1 MAFSPLRKTRLLLLL
16 LVGFS
21 LMALPWGHPA
31 AGLEPAQNRGN
42 PPESPHWKTY
52 HDPLAPFEF
61 SYPDDFLL
69 DAHANAK
76 FGFIFALMKEQNT
89 PWLID
94 IDFADRADYATH
106 PQSAMPME
114 QFAIKR
120 ARLACD
126 ADGPEGTVYCPSIT
140 GRRIFRNRNGLEV
153 MEFYLKQVNK
163 RYDPPKTTE
172 SLVGPVEAV
181 LLPTVGSGKVLTFK
195 PTDRAQPGQVSRKL
209 LRQIAESVRLTH

>member
-1 MAFSPLRKTRLLLLL
+1 MDFSPLRRTRLLFLLV
-16 LVGFS
+16 VGFS
-21 LMALPWGHPA
+21 PMSLPWGRPVK
-31 AGLEPAQNRGN
+31 GSVPAQQTGN
-42 PPESPHWKTY
+42 PQQSPHWKTY

-69 DAHANAK
+69 DAHANSK
-76 FGFIFALMKEQNT
+76 FGFIFALMKKQNT

-94 IDFADRADYATH
+94 IDFADRGDYATH
-106 PQSAMPME
+106 PQSPIPMD
-114 QFAIKR
+114 QFAIKI

-126 ADGPEGTVYCPSIT
+126 ADGPEGTAYCPGIT
-140 GRRIFRNRNGLEV
+140 SRRIFRNANGLEV
-153 MEFYLKQVNK
+153 VEFYLKQVNK

-195 PTDRAQPGQVSRKL
+195 PTDRAQPGLVGRKL

>member
-1 MAFSPLRKTRLLLLL
+1 MDFSPLRKARLLLLV

-21 LMALPWGHPA
+21 LMALPWEHPVR
-31 AGLEPAQNRGN
+31 GSEPTQQGGN
-42 PPESPHWKTY
+42 PQQPPTWKVY

-76 FGFIFALMKEQNT
+76 FGFIFALMKKQNT

-106 PQSAMPME
+106 SQSPMPMA
-114 QFAIKR
+114 QFAIKI
-120 ARLACD
+120 ARLGCD
-126 ADGPEGTVYCPSIT
+126 ADGPEGTVYCPGIT
-140 GRRIFRNRNGLEV
+140 SRRIFRNRSGLEV
-153 MEFYLKQVNK
+153 VEFYLKQVYE

-181 LLPTVGSGKVLTFK
+181 LLPTIGSGKVLTFK
-195 PTDRAQPGQVSRKL
+195 PTDMARPRLVGKKL
-209 LRQIAESVRLTH
+209 LRQIAESVRLAH